1 VLAVALAEA
10 VLQQCRTTALVPMQS
25 FDTDERQVP
34 MGLGRPIMFRLLED
48 GSDFGLLLPD
58 YTSCN
63 NRRERPIIAM
73 NTRWE
78 PERDP
83 EAVVGALRCSCVKRA
98 RSEGSE

>member
-63 NRRERPIIAM
+63 NRREQNSVWEIAAYC
-73 NTRWE
+73 RWTWC
-78 PERDP
+78 RM
-83 EAVVGALRCSCVKRA
+83 R
-98 RSEGSE
+98 